1 MPSKEARPTRDN
13 RKQYFDGIFNQ
24 FVSTFLFPEE
34 STCSASEQDRIMNYS
49 LSLLQYYFLL
59 IDFKD
64 AVKEGNGKQL
74 SILHK
79 QLLGTSNLFL
89 DTMYIY
95 AIEMLISII
104 QSEVFLSEAESN
116 QVMWARIVNWKGG
129 DAKNIEIDLLQENRN
144 KDLKSLIKSMGANK
158 TTKAIVENKEH
169 KCWQKYDAICD

>member
-1 MPSKEARPTRDN
+1 M
-13 RKQYFDGIFNQ
+13 
-24 FVSTFLFPEE
+24 
-34 STCSASEQDRIMNYS
+34 
-49 LSLLQYYFLL
+49 L

-79 QLLGTSNLFL
+79 QLLWHFKSVSGYNV
-89 DTMYIY
+89 Y

-116 QVMWARIVNWKGG
+116 QVMWAGIVNWKGR

-144 KDLKSLIKSMGANK
+144 KDLKSLIKSMGA
-158 TTKAIVENKEH
+158 IYGYGE
-169 KCWQKYDAICD
+169 